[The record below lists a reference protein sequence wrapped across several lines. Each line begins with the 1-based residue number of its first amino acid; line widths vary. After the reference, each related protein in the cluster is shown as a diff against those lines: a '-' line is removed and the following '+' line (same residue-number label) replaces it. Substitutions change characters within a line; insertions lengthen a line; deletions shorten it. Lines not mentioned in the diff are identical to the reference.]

1 LESQLR
7 LWKLGSDMPV
17 FVQVEESGQPSFTMA
32 SQGYRTTELQVE
44 NVASPK
50 SKVRISNR
58 VAVFPAQ
65 FQSLVPKSCPV
76 HLHCRP
82 GTFEL
87 RLSAD
92 A

>member
-1 LESQLR
+1 
-7 LWKLGSDMPV
+7 MPV
-17 FVQVEESGQPSFTMA
+17 FVQVDESGQPSFTMI
-32 SQGYRTTELQVE
+32 SQGYPTTELQVE
-44 NVASPK
+44 NVASPKMLK